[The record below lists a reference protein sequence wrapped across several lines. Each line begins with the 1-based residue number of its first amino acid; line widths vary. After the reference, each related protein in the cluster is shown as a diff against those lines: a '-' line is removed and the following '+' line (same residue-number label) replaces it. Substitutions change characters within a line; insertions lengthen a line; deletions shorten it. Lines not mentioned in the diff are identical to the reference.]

1 MPRPRHEL
9 DEYRDEIE
17 RRIANRQTQNQ
28 ILSWLASQQFYT
40 SKNTLSSRCVAW
52 AACRRTTTAASED
65 LVSAID
71 MAYHTTNHSDNTIAE
86 NITAQG
92 IPTTMNQV
100 KEYA

>member
-1 MPRPRHEL
+1 
-9 DEYRDEIE
+9 
-17 RRIANRQTQNQ
+17 
-28 ILSWLASQQFYT
+28 LAA
-40 SKNTLSSRCVAW
+40 L
-52 AACRRTTTAASED
+52 TTTAASED